1 MAAAASGTIEL
12 KLRLRSDAGER
23 LKQRAAASGKDIA
36 DYAAQLIE
44 EAVTTPSLDD
54 VLAPIRE
61 HFAQSGMNE
70 DQLSD
75 FLEEAK
81 HRRRVQRRKA
91 SGE

>member
-1 MAAAASGTIEL
+1 MPAPAPGTVEFRV
-12 KLRLRSDAGER
+12 RLPSDAGER

-44 EAVTTPSLDD
+44 EAVTTPTLDD
-54 VLAPIRE
+54 VLAPIRQR
-61 HFAQSGMNE
+61 FAQSGMNE
-70 DQLSD
+70 DELSD

-81 HRRRVQRRKA
+81 HRRRAQRRKA